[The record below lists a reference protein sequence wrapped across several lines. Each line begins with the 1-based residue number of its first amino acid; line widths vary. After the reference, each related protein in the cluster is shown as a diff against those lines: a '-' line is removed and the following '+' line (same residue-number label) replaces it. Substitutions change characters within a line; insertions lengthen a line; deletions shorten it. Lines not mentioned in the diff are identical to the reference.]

1 MPDVSLMNFFFS
13 TNQYNFDETLM
24 FLFFQP
30 QNFIF
35 LFLFSMKCSY
45 FLTDMKYF
53 NAALEEYDLD
63 GIR

>member
-1 MPDVSLMNFFFS
+1 MKFFFS
-13 TNQYNFDETLM
+13 RNQYNFDETLM

-30 QNFIF
+30 QNFLF
-35 LFLFSMKCSY
+35 LFLFFMKYSY

-53 NAALEEYDLD
+53 HATLEEYDLD

>member
-1 MPDVSLMNFFFS
+1 
-13 TNQYNFDETLM
+13 M